1 MSIFNKNSKKKLAL
15 ALACASIF
23 NGKILAMDKNKAQ
36 NSQTITAARNNT
48 LENPKKSR
56 FELARGI
63 IEGLTGLIGMTFGL
77 LGGIS
82 SVTDKEHRDEEH
94 NGGICKTRFFVGSG
108 VTVLSA
114 ACLVDACARIYSSV
128 KKVDSKNKSWS
139 AIKSRAC

>member
-63 IEGLTGLIGMTFGL
+63 
-77 LGGIS
+77 
-82 SVTDKEHRDEEH
+82 
-94 NGGICKTRFFVGSG
+94 
-108 VTVLSA
+108 
-114 ACLVDACARIYSSV
+114 SV

-139 AIKSRAC
+139 AIKSKILTFVNPFLLA